1 MPYKNK
7 LVRNLIPQIIT
18 DKGQKPEIR
27 ILNDEEFKREL
38 DLKLQEEVQE
48 YLTDDNCDELADI
61 LEVVYAIAATKGVS
75 EIELGEIRLK
85 KKQKRGGFEDKVFLI
100 SVQD

>member
-1 MPYKNK
+1 MTHKNK
-7 LVRNLIPQIIT
+7 LVRDLVPQIISN
-18 DKGQKPEIR
+18 KGMKPEIR
-27 ILNDEEFKREL
+27 ILDDEGFKREL

-48 YLTDDNCDELADI
+48 YLNDDNCDELADI

-75 EIELGEIRLK
+75 EIELREIRLK